1 MVKNAEI
8 LKEERELNNLQE
20 KLKNIEILVKK
31 QRKKI
36 VLLKLLQRLELE
48 DLKNVDLP

>member
-31 QRKKI
+31 QRKKV